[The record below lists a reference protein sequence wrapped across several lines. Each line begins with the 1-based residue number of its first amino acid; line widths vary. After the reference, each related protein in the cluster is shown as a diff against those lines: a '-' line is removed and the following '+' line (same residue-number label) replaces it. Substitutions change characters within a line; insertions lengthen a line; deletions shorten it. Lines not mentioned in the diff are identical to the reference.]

1 MKHYDNNFDLFDAYL
16 TDKMGDDDKRAF
28 EKRLD
33 NEPQLKQ
40 EFKEFKQLIFLIQQ
54 SGDQANQEFDQAM
67 RNISDEDFKNIVS
80 SKKEVSAPEYSAHA
94 EVDAKPKGRVIS
106 LKKAYRWMSI
116 AAMVVVVASVGM
128 NLMMRSNF
136 NQQLAQTNDKLK
148 QLQQSNNDMKL
159 AFCSEIT
166 SGHTPLED
174 LSGEIRGTDNDVVQ
188 EKYQTAIKVKDLSGK
203 IRGTDNDV
211 VQEKHQTAIKVKELS
226 GKIRV
231 TDNDVVQEKYQTAIK
246 NLKED
251 KTDEAIST
259 LEEIYKLSD
268 DDRKAEIGY
277 ELAFAYVKA
286 GDFDNAKRVIK
297 EVKEGSGKL
306 PQTFLDDLD
315 KLEQKISKPYF

>member
-188 EKYQTAIKVKDLSGK
+188 EKYQTAIK
-203 IRGTDNDV
+203 
-211 VQEKHQTAIKVKELS
+211 
-226 GKIRV
+226 
-231 TDNDVVQEKYQTAIK
+231 

>member
-174 LSGEIRGTDNDVVQ
+174 LSGEERTVDGFPGLAHRGERRARCPATPACTGAPGAQPRWSSGN
-188 EKYQTAIKVKDLSGK
+188 YHLS
-203 IRGTDNDV
+203 
-211 VQEKHQTAIKVKELS
+211 
-226 GKIRV
+226 
-231 TDNDVVQEKYQTAIK
+231 
-246 NLKED
+246 
-251 KTDEAIST
+251 
-259 LEEIYKLSD
+259 
-268 DDRKAEIGY
+268 
-277 ELAFAYVKA
+277 LA
-286 GDFDNAKRVIK
+286 
-297 EVKEGSGKL
+297 
-306 PQTFLDDLD
+306 
-315 KLEQKISKPYF
+315 